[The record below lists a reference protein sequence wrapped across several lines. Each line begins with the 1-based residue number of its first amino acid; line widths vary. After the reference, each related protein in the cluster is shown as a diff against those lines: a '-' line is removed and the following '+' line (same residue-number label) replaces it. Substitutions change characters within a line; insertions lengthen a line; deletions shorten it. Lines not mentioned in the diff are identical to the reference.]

1 MAQSRQKARKTPQ
14 EERNA
19 GICAQQPC
27 SSEKTPFC
35 GRETHQA
42 PQRGVRGSM
51 RAVLV
56 LCQGKTPKKR
66 QMARKQGEVCARE
79 LKKPLAHG
87 NTGAK
92 RMKCRKPLKKAPK
105 SHEIGKKRSELRKTA
120 RRLRLREKG
129 AHDIEGLCELH
140 NSHLVPKRYEE
151 TCKTAA
157 FCLVLH
163 VSYAPIG

>member
-1 MAQSRQKARKTPQ
+1 
-14 EERNA
+14 
-19 GICAQQPC
+19 
-27 SSEKTPFC
+27 
-35 GRETHQA
+35 
-42 PQRGVRGSM
+42 
-51 RAVLV
+51 
-56 LCQGKTPKKR
+56 
-66 QMARKQGEVCARE
+66 MARKQGEVCARE

-163 VSYAPIG
+163 VSYAPIGCCELCKMMNQKGGENAPQGDTERTDRGSGLAGTKKGKKEGNWVNADPDRSKAPKYRQETHR